1 MEGDIPRWTGLVSDL
16 CTLWR
21 ETLER
26 SQILRRTKVAI
37 VAAELPGKTVGCSI
51 DSRVEGLLLYYPWIC
66 GRRVIDGGVAS
77 LGTKFLF

>member
-1 MEGDIPRWTGLVSDL
+1 MAVAWRRHHQPAIESQPWRVISEGGRKYVVKSLFKEDSYELLVSDL

-37 VAAELPGKTVGCSI
+37 AAAELPGKLS
-51 DSRVEGLLLYYPWIC
+51 D
-66 GRRVIDGGVAS
+66 AA
-77 LGTKFLF
+77 

>member
-1 MEGDIPRWTGLVSDL
+1 MAVAWRRHHQPAIESQPWRVISEGGREYVVKSLFKEDSYELLVSDL

-37 VAAELPGKTVGCSI
+37 AAAELPGKLS
-51 DSRVEGLLLYYPWIC
+51 D
-66 GRRVIDGGVAS
+66 AA
-77 LGTKFLF
+77 